1 MPASVSF
8 NDIMRTTNRLAF
20 SKRDLQHLNQYL
32 QTAQKNGMDITVHER
47 MRSEGKAGILEW
59 FENGI
64 LALSCPQI
72 ESDILFAK
80 IFDGRGLFGGEKARF
95 MNYLGDMNADEFMVG
110 SSHKMLVMG
119 LTGINNIFRGNGLLK
134 GAAL

>member
-1 MPASVSF
+1 MMPASVSF

-59 FENGI
+59 FENGT

-80 IFDGRGLFGGEKARF
+80 I
-95 MNYLGDMNADEFMVG
+95 
-110 SSHKMLVMG
+110 
-119 LTGINNIFRGNGLLK
+119 
-134 GAAL
+134 